1 MNISSVVVTLS
12 KVEFM
17 QSVLSELS
25 NLGVE
30 VATKEDNKI
39 VVLIEAK
46 DLGSEIAIYKKIES
60 IYGVNNAAMIYSY
73 QDLDSEIKKANNNKI
88 GEIVRKI
95 DKMEIKDIVYNGDLK
110 GKL

>member
-17 QSVLSELS
+17 QSVLSELF

-46 DLGSEIAIYKKIES
+46 DLSSEISIYKKIES

-95 DKMEIKDIVYNGDLK
+95 DEMEIKDIVYNGDLK